1 MLAARSASVV
11 STRAA
16 RPSGFGPRLAPRVSQ
31 RKVSAAAIDDTNF
44 IVNILASGVAGAA
57 VAAVT
62 TYTAEN
68 REKEIERIQT
78 VDGALPIGA
87 AIAVDAIAHSIPG
100 LNILFNL
107 LAEPVGAAAGVA
119 YMMTLV
125 LSAPSVDPNTL
136 APEGTVLNAK
146 KAADSRAAI
155 RVPFTKLIP
164 TALKVVD
171 TSNDASS
178 GAGWTIGENGLPK
191 LPINSVLIVLGVG
204 GVILEAAAHA
214 PVMSLFL
221 PRVLTLAA
229 WYAGV
234 GYFLDKRETA

>member
-1 MLAARSASVV
+1 MLAAKTALPA
-11 STRAA
+11 RAA
-16 RPSGFGPRLAPRVSQ
+16 GARRTFGARAAPVSSRRV
-31 RKVSAAAIDDTNF
+31 AARAIDDTNF
-44 IVNILASGVAGAA
+44 FINILGSGLAGAA

-68 REKEIERIQT
+68 RDKEIEKIQT

-87 AIAVDAIAHSIPG
+87 AVAVDAIAHSIPG
-100 LNILFNL
+100 LNVIFNL
-107 LAEPVGAAAGVA
+107 IAEPVGAACGVA
-119 YMMTLV
+119 YMMTLI

-146 KAADSRAAI
+146 KAEDSRAAI

-171 TSNDASS
+171 TSNEASS

-214 PVMSLFL
+214 PVMSFFL
-221 PRVLTLAA
+221 PRVLTMAA
-229 WYAGV
+229 WYAAV
-234 GYFLDKRETA
+234 GFALDKAGKA